1 MLILISKPRTTLKHF
16 FQDGNGRM
24 RSPSPTPSFVHASCT
39 VRFKESLSLQ
49 ALQSINSPMSPRG
62 GLSAILFFEDTL
74 SIQVNTWDVDCYMA
88 NCSTNL
94 STTQLSDLALSIDNL
109 VPSLSKKLRTYDF
122 LKTVS
127 KGELQIRQPKSLP
140 QRLFVFLRCW
150 VNQDTTYTADPLTS
164 VSFVAGIQ
172 KDSHIASIAR
182 R

>member
-1 MLILISKPRTTLKHF
+1 MLILLKHF

-140 QRLFVFLRCW
+140 QRLFVF
-150 VNQDTTYTADPLTS
+150 
-164 VSFVAGIQ
+164 
-172 KDSHIASIAR
+172 
-182 R
+182 